1 MGRIEE
7 LKQYYKLEKH
17 PEGGC
22 FCECYTSEASQGGR
36 YYAGNIYFLLE
47 KDEISH
53 FHQIDCEEIW
63 FYHEGCGMKITV
75 ITKEGIAEYIISNKT
90 DSNDNVMVVI
100 PKGAIFAAQNLDPSG
115 YTFVSC
121 VTTPKFSYEGFRLVY
136 KNEIKELCPDV
147 PEELYLLA
155 YED

>member
-1 MGRIEE
+1 MGRTEE

-22 FCECYTSEASQGGR
+22 FCECYTSEAFQGGR
-36 YYAGNIYFLLE
+36 NYAGNIYFLLE

-75 ITKEGIAEYIISNKT
+75 ISKEGVAEYILSNKT
-90 DSNDNVMVVI
+90 DSNDNVMVAI

-136 KNEIKELCPDV
+136 KNEIKELCPDKA
-147 PEELYLLA
+147 EELYLLA